1 MEFTRDQLSKVT
13 ELAEKLTPLA
23 EIAVHIDVS
32 LPFLEN
38 ELELRN
44 STFYIAYMKGKAKTA
59 AELRSRILEC
69 AMAGSPT
76 SIIEALHQLNNM
88 E

>member
-1 MEFTRDQLSKVT
+1 MEFTGEQLKKV
-13 ELAEKLTPLA
+13 EALAEKLTPLA
-23 EIAVHIDVS
+23 EIAIHINIP
-32 LPFLEN
+32 LPYLEN
-38 ELELRN
+38 ELELRT
-44 STFYIAYMKGKAKTA
+44 SAFYIAYMKGKAKTA
-59 AELRSRILEC
+59 ADLRSRILEC

>member
-1 MEFTRDQLSKVT
+1 MEFTREQLNQVT
-13 ELAEKLTPLA
+13 ALAEKLTPLA
-23 EIAVHIDVS
+23 EIAVQIDIP
-32 LPFLEN
+32 LPHLEN
-38 ELELRN
+38 EIELR
-44 STFYIAYMKGKAKTA
+44 SSPFYIAYMKGKALTA

-69 AMAGSPT
+69 ALAGSPT

>member
-1 MEFTRDQLSKVT
+1 MEFTGEQLKKV
-13 ELAEKLTPLA
+13 EALAEKLTPLA
-23 EIAVHIDVS
+23 EIAIHINIP
-32 LPFLEN
+32 LPYLEN
-38 ELELRN
+38 ELELRT
-44 STFYIAYMKGKAKTA
+44 SVFYIAYMKGKAKTA
-59 AELRSRILEC
+59 ADLRSRILEC